1 MQQRHDRYRAPSDAA
16 ADSEWERR
24 LLRRRK
30 ATARRQREWYGT
42 PSCAGVAKCGEVD
55 VESPATQP
63 LPQRIRNVLYA
74 VSRDDPNGLFGALLP
89 LEPNRLSE
97 KSLDSLRERFG
108 ALADSWIVETRLS
121 SSVTDTFMHPAYQQI
136 IGLGPDVLPLILEDV
151 ESGELHWGW
160 ALQALTGH
168 DAAAGA
174 HTLPEA
180 RDAWIHWGRSR
191 FDLN

>member
-1 MQQRHDRYRAPSDAA
+1 MHQRHDRFRAPSGAA
-16 ADSEWERR
+16 ADSEWDRH

-30 ATARRQREWYGT
+30 ATDRRQREWYGT

-55 VESPATQP
+55 VESQATPP
-63 LPQRIRNVLYA
+63 LPQRVRNVLHA
-74 VSRDDPNGLFGALLP
+74 VSRNDPDGLFGALLP

-97 KSLDSLRERFG
+97 KSPDSLRERFN

-121 SSVTDTFMHPAYQQI
+121 SSVSETCMHPAYQQI
-136 IGLGPDVLPLILEDV
+136 IGLGSDVLPLILEDV

-174 HTLPEA
+174 KTLPEA
-180 RDAWIHWGRSR
+180 RDAWIRWGRSH
-191 FDLN
+191 FILG